1 MAYAVKLDIFEGPL
15 DLLLYLIQKHELDI
29 HNIPITL
36 ITEQYLEHMDML
48 TVLNLDVAGEF
59 LVMATLLMRIKSKML
74 LPVDHIDQDEAVE
87 EDPREELVQK
97 LLEYMKFKDAAG
109 QMRILE
115 ETRSDSVRRHPEP
128 IEYDDSD
135 SPFINMSIFDLITA
149 FSRVLKEMPKD
160 VFHRVIKDEFTVAE
174 KVEEILQR
182 LKSGE
187 SVQFKTL
194 FTQVKNKLEAITV
207 FLALLE
213 LIRLKEVS
221 FVQNKN
227 FDDIEIASSES
238 IDEDDPHWNR
248 AMSPD
253 RDAGTVHDEHG
264 IGGGN

>member
-1 MAYAVKLDIFEGPL
+1 MAYGVKLEIFEGPL
-15 DLLLYLIQKHELDI
+15 DLLLYLIQKHELDV
-29 HNIPITL
+29 HDIPITL

-48 TVLNLDVAGEF
+48 SVLNLEVAGEF
-59 LVMATLLMRIKSKML
+59 LVMATMLMRIKSKTL
-74 LPVDHIDQDEAVE
+74 LPIDQVEEDAAIE

-97 LLEYMKFKDAAG
+97 LLEYMKFKDVAG
-109 QMRILE
+109 QMRVLE
-115 ETRSDSVRRHPEP
+115 ETRSDSIRRHPEP
-128 IEYDDSD
+128 IEFDDSD
-135 SPFINMSIFDLITA
+135 SPFINISIFDLITA

-174 KVEEILQR
+174 KVEEILGR

-187 SVQFKTL
+187 SVQFTTL

-221 FVQNKN
+221 FIQSKN
-227 FDDIEIASSES
+227 FDDIDIASSES

-248 AMSPD
+248 AMSPGLD
-253 RDAGTVHDEHG
+253 TEVAHDEHG